1 MLLYLVLDTRRYRK
15 REKHKVYG
23 GLGFT
28 ISLNFSLYYYSQS
41 CLYFFPI
48 PYFIIYTI
56 YYIKV
61 SSCFYFLFCL
71 KCLYMNEIIG
81 FEFVKSSDYLSLKK
95 KKKFVKDDLK
105 YIFELAKRGVGIKDI
120 ATTLKYDVET
130 LENNPTVVECIENGN
145 AIFRCNLLSTQV
157 DKALNTKDTKMLI
170 WLGKQYLG
178 QKDNTNDEF
187 KSEQFII
194 ECDVPDVK

>member
-1 MLLYLVLDTRRYRK
+1 
-15 REKHKVYG
+15 
-23 GLGFT
+23 
-28 ISLNFSLYYYSQS
+28 
-41 CLYFFPI
+41 
-48 PYFIIYTI
+48 
-56 YYIKV
+56 
-61 SSCFYFLFCL
+61 
-71 KCLYMNEIIG
+71 MNEIIG

-130 LENNPTVVECIENGN
+130 LENNPTVVECVENGN

-187 KSEQFII
+187 KSESFVI
-194 ECDVPDVK
+194 ECDIPNDK

>member
-1 MLLYLVLDTRRYRK
+1 MRK
-15 REKHKVYG
+15 AQGIGGDGVY
-23 GLGFT
+23 
-28 ISLNFSLYYYSQS
+28 SLSQLFSLLLLTILSI
-41 CLYFFPI
+41 FFPTT
-48 PYFIIYTI
+48 YFIIYTI

-71 KCLYMNEIIG
+71 KWLYMNEIIG

-187 KSEQFII
+187 KAESFVI
-194 ECDVPDVK
+194 ECDIPDKN

>member
-1 MLLYLVLDTRRYRK
+1 MGVYYLSQLFSHLLLIR
-15 REKHKVYG
+15 H
-23 GLGFT
+23 T
-28 ISLNFSLYYYSQS
+28 I
-41 CLYFFPI
+41 YFFPTT
-48 PYFIIYTI
+48 YFIIHTI

-194 ECDVPDVK
+194 ECDIPNDK

>member
-1 MLLYLVLDTRRYRK
+1 
-15 REKHKVYG
+15 
-23 GLGFT
+23 
-28 ISLNFSLYYYSQS
+28 
-41 CLYFFPI
+41 
-48 PYFIIYTI
+48 
-56 YYIKV
+56 
-61 SSCFYFLFCL
+61 
-71 KCLYMNEIIG
+71 MNEIIG

-95 KKKFVKDDLK
+95 TKKLVKGDLK

-130 LENNPTVVECIENGN
+130 LENNPTVVQCVENGN

-194 ECDVPDVK
+194 ECDIPNDK